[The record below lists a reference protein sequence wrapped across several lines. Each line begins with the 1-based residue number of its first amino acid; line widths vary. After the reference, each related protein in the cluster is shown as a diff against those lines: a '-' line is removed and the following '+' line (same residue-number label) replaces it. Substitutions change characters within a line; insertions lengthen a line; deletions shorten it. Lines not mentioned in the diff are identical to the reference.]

1 MLEQI
6 FKLLAGPE
14 GSLVFHLLISFSLIS
29 ILHPALGFSLSEM
42 TTKSK
47 RVFFGL
53 LLLIISRMLIFVV
66 SGLAFQGIGNFDLYL
81 PVIDRLVNAISIT
94 MIIWL
99 WVYQEPDRIGDIGVL
114 AFSMV
119 ILVGGTISMILWSSQ
134 GELNTFNDSNF
145 ALAWSIFSVLL
156 LLGGELLLMRKEVE
170 DRNLGLTMLFIIF
183 LGEAIQMI
191 LRDTNSDFP
200 SVVRLSFIAA
210 FPLML
215 GMTKRFIKPEIIVE
229 QRTLP
234 FINQIQ
240 EETEKKK
247 GSELSNEKGSV
258 QRGIDLKLFQ
268 TTLALAS
275 VSDYQEISQLL
286 TMYVANALVSDI
298 ALLLSPPDENEQ
310 VRIIC
315 GYDLITQESLD
326 SVTFD
331 SRLIPGFLNA
341 AERGKPLQ
349 IPAKNASNMLPFA
362 DLLHLDE
369 IGNLLAYPIINNEME
384 VLAVIVLIS
393 PYSKYVWAAKD
404 QAYLKEA
411 VGLISNVLQRNDS
424 SGNHLGIV
432 DQLTEK
438 LNSAEAEVEIIR
450 QEKEALTAELAVL
463 AVQEVD
469 QDKSSEEI
477 ENLLKNQESTN
488 ATLEILEQENYNLK
502 TSLDQLKQINQELS
516 AEKPNPDIEKFQTK
530 LNQSLEQISFL
541 QNQLNA
547 ANQKAIEIDNKAKGN
562 GDSLSTEQAEVIAS
576 IAQELRQ
583 PMSSISG
590 YTDLLINESVGIL
603 GALQRKFLERVKA
616 STGRMNHLIGDL
628 IQITALD
635 SGSVAFTPQPIEL
648 VDAIDEALEHTSAQ
662 FREKNLVLRVDL
674 APNLPKMQSD
684 KDSLHQIIL
693 HLLQNAGAASP
704 IEGEIFLKAEIS
716 DNTDEDI
723 IRIEVTDSG
732 EGISKEDLPRV
743 FSRLYRADN
752 PLIQG
757 VGDTGVGLSIAK
769 TLTEA
774 LGGRIWVESIQGIGS
789 TFSLLLPVTTQIAEA
804 VGE

>member
-6 FKLLAGPE
+6 FNLLAGPE
-14 GSLVFHLLISFSLIS
+14 GSLVFHLLISFNIIS
-29 ILHPALGFSLSEM
+29 ILHPALGFSLAEM

-53 LLLIISRMLIFVV
+53 LLLIASRILLFIV
-66 SGLAFQGIGNFDLYL
+66 SGLASQGFGNFDLYL

-94 MIIWL
+94 IIIWL
-99 WVYQEPDRIGDIGVL
+99 WAYQEPDRIGDIGALVL
-114 AFSMV
+114 SLI
-119 ILVGGTISMILWSSQ
+119 ILVGGTISIIIWSSQ
-134 GELNTFNDSNF
+134 GELNSFTDSNF
-145 ALAWSIFSVLL
+145 ATAWSIFSVLL
-156 LLGGELLLMRKEVE
+156 LLSGELLLMRKEVE

-183 LGEAIQMI
+183 LGEAIQ
-191 LRDTNSDFP
+191 LSLKDTNTDFP

-215 GMTKRFIKPEIIVE
+215 GMTKRFIKPEIIVQ

-234 FINQIQ
+234 FVNQIQ
-240 EETEKKK
+240 QETVEKT
-247 GSELSNEKGSV
+247 ERESNDEKEPI

-268 TTLALAS
+268 TTMALAS
-275 VSDYQEISQLL
+275 VSDYQEIGQLL
-286 TMYVANALVSDI
+286 TMYIANALVSDI
-298 ALLLSPPDENEQ
+298 ALLLSPPDKNEQ

-326 SVTFD
+326 SVSFD
-331 SRLIPGFLNA
+331 NRLIPGFLNA
-341 AERGKPLQ
+341 VEKGRPLQ
-349 IPAKNASNMLPFA
+349 IPAKDASHLLPFA

-369 IGNLLAYPIINNEME
+369 IGNLLAYPISSNEGE

-393 PYSKYVWAAKD
+393 PYSKYIWAAQD
-404 QAYLKEA
+404 QAYLKET
-411 VGLISNVLQRNDS
+411 VGLISKVLQRNKS
-424 SGNHLGIV
+424 SIPHLEIV
-432 DQLTEK
+432 DQLTDK
-438 LNSAEAEVEIIR
+438 LNSTKKEIETIH
-450 QEKEALTAELAVL
+450 QEKEVLTTELAVL
-463 AVQEVD
+463 AAQGVA
-469 QDKSSEEI
+469 QDNSSEEI
-477 ENLLKNQESTN
+477 ERLLQAQETTN
-488 ATLEILEQENYNLK
+488 ATLEILEQENSNLK
-502 TSLDQLKQINQELS
+502 ASLDQLKQINQELS
-516 AEKPNPDIEKFQTK
+516 AEKPNPEIEKFQTE
-530 LNQSLEQISFL
+530 LNKSIEQISIL
-541 QNQLNA
+541 QNQLNL
-547 ANQKAIEIDNKAKGN
+547 ANQKAIEFDKASSN
-562 GDSLSTEQAEVIAS
+562 GDNLSTEQAEVIAS

-603 GALQRKFLERVKA
+603 GALQKKFLERVKA
-616 STGRMNHLIGDL
+616 STNRMNHLIGDL

-635 SGSVAFTPQPIEL
+635 SGSVAFTSQPIEL
-648 VDAIDEALEHTSAQ
+648 IEVIDESIEHTSAQ
-662 FREKNLVLRVDL
+662 FREKNIVLRVDL
-674 APNLPKMQSD
+674 APNLPKMHSD

-723 IRIEVTDSG
+723 IKIEVTDSG
-732 EGISKEDLPRV
+732 QGISKEDLSRV

-774 LGGRIWVESIQGIGS
+774 LGGRIWVETTEGIGS
-789 TFSLLLPVTTQIAEA
+789 TFSLLLPVKAQIAQA
-804 VGE
+804 LGE